1 MTNFRKFGTENNIV
15 EFVDAESYETQL
27 KKGELNV
34 APTTT
39 LIVGK
44 NNSGKSTVIQA
55 LIKLIKTNKFTAS
68 DYNFQYL
75 KQLLSSYSED
85 KDNTPCIQFKITI
98 GIDKNNSDLI
108 TNLIPFLHWIM

>member
-1 MTNFRKFGTENNIV
+1 MYLKSVQMTNFRKFGTENNIV

-75 KQLLSSYSED
+75 NIWHHLYLKLFFI
-85 KDNTPCIQFKITI
+85 KDGGIIQGHF
-98 GIDKNNSDLI
+98 
-108 TNLIPFLHWIM
+108 